1 MIDKNVQEK
10 NAQQQFINNFF
21 GVILKHHTSKYRI
34 HHTMDFLLE
43 DLYNSIVEE
52 NTSAPHSLSE
62 EKKLKDGI
70 KEIAHTIFNF
80 NKDTEVDL
88 DTFFIGL
95 ADTPMLSGSQTR
107 KSSHNIFNNDSRN
120 SISHAEPNNIVTAI
134 AELGNSINLKEQ
146 NLIDEILKTKVDK
159 QIVSKLD
166 LDISFVA
173 DFKQKFQDSENDNAS
188 ALQTLISELSQ
199 NNNTLQVDI
208 KDETV
213 RNIFEE
219 FLASGNTEF
228 CETSVLKAFLNLPT
242 LVQECNKNELYQ
254 EALFLQQVYINN
266 MHRFKS
272 FLITQATSNTFG
284 LELIDS
290 IKGHI
295 NQVIKKDMVDSL
307 EETILKTDDF
317 VTLKRVV
324 DTMVKINQD
333 DLKSLETFVNTR
345 TKRLENY
352 FKDTS
357 EEDVNLI
364 DKIDYFRTELFN
376 IINIYQLTFGSNDSM
391 RNLPSECFVKEYLI
405 PLKIEDAAES
415 DISKPQFTNVIMMK
429 MMKDF
434 LNVLLR
440 KQDFT
445 SSSADKNCLLQLIY
459 CAYRLKESNENY
471 FNILVN
477 RLVETEIYTED
488 EVLQT
493 MEKRKQLSKM
503 LSV

>member
-1 MIDKNVQEK
+1 
-10 NAQQQFINNFF
+10 
-21 GVILKHHTSKYRI
+21 
-34 HHTMDFLLE
+34 MDFLLE
-43 DLYNSIVEE
+43 DIYNSIIEE
-52 NTSAPHSLSE
+52 NPSPHSLTE
-62 EKKLKDGI
+62 EIKLKDGI
-70 KEIAHTIFNF
+70 KEIAHSIFNF
-80 NKDTEVDL
+80 NKNTKVDL
-88 DTFFIGL
+88 ETFFIGL
-95 ADTPMLSGSQTR
+95 VDTPMLSESQTR
-107 KSSHNIFNNDSRN
+107 KSSNNIFNNDSRN
-120 SISHAEPNNIVTAI
+120 SISHNEPNNIVTTT
-134 AELGNSINLKEQ
+134 AELGNSINLKEEK
-146 NLIDEILKTKVDK
+146 LIDEILKTKVDR
-159 QIVSKLD
+159 QIVTKLD
-166 LDISFVA
+166 FDISFVA
-173 DFKQKFQDSENDNAS
+173 DFKHKFQNSENENTP
-188 ALQTLISELSQ
+188 ALQTLISELNQ

-208 KDETV
+208 KDEEKCH
-213 RNIFEE
+213 IFEE
-219 FLASGNTEF
+219 FLVSKNTEF
-228 CETSVLKAFLNLPT
+228 CETSVLKAFLSLPT
-242 LVQECNKNELYQ
+242 LVQKCNKNMLYQ

-272 FLITQATSNTFG
+272 YLITQATSNTFG
-284 LELIDS
+284 LEVIDS
-290 IKGHI
+290 IKSHI

-333 DLKSLETFVNTR
+333 DLKSLEIFVNTR

-405 PLKIEDAAES
+405 PLKIEGAAELN
-415 DISKPQFTNVIMMK
+415 IIKPQFTNVIMMK
-429 MMKDF
+429 MIKDF
-434 LNVLLR
+434 LNVLLKR
-440 KQDFT
+440 QDFT
-445 SSSADKNCLLQLIY
+445 SSTADKNCLLQLIY

-477 RLVETEIYTED
+477 RLVETGIYTED

-503 LSV
+503 LAV